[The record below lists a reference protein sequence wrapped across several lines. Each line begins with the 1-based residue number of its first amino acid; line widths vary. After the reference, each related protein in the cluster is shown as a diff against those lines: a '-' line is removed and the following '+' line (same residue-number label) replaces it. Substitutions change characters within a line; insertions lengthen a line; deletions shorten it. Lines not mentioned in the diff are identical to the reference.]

1 MEIKKYINIH
11 VKILEEYYELA
22 YALLYYFPFTGIEEI
37 FDELIIS
44 FELDNWNQ
52 ETRNQLLE
60 SLTKIYPEVE
70 IIKEETLNEKN
81 WNEEWEK
88 NVPIIIISDKIA
100 ITPEWRKNQVDREI
114 KILINPKMSFG
125 TGDHQSTRLVCRLME
140 NVVKKDT
147 FWIDVGTGTGIL
159 AALAIKLGAQNVL
172 ATDNNIWSYENAA
185 ENFKLNNV
193 DSVIELKNEDVQTE
207 PLPAADGIVANLN
220 LNLIL
225 SSFDVF
231 YNSLKAKKG
240 DLIIAGILIYNK
252 DEILKAASHCG
263 FIEQSH
269 LIEDEWIAFHFK
281 AN

>member
-22 YALLYYFPFTGIEEI
+22 YALLYYFPFTGIEER

-44 FELDNWNQ
+44 FELDNWIQ
-52 ETRNQLLE
+52 QIRNQLHE
-60 SLTKIYPEVE
+60 SLIQIHPKAE
-70 IIKEETLNEKN
+70 IIKEEILDEKN

-88 NVPIIIISDKIA
+88 KVPITIISDKIA
-100 ITPEWRKNQVDREI
+100 ITPEWRQNQVEREI

-140 NVVKKDT
+140 NVVKKDS
-147 FWIDVGTGTGIL
+147 FWIDAGTGTGIL
-159 AALAIKLGAQNVL
+159 AVLAIKLGAQKVL

-193 DSVIELKNEDVQTE
+193 DSVIELKNEDVQSAT
-207 PLPAADGIVANLN
+207 LPAADGIVANLN

-225 SSFDVF
+225 SSLNIF
-231 YNSLKAKKG
+231 YNSLKANKG

-252 DEILKAASHCG
+252 EDILKAASQSG